1 MGCLHGVACRLIPL
15 ELAIG
20 TACVVTLNIRVR
32 ASDERPDR
40 VGKTQQCL
48 RLDSVDGCHPIEVA
62 IERHDVDDSRGLCR
76 RHEVSLGEVD
86 AYGFVYLE
94 GTKEER
100 GIERSNRRVGNDG
113 ASHTGDFFSRDLVE
127 GLQYI
132 DHLGD
137 DQIGQEEFVCV
148 GQQGGSAGGQRWG
161 ITAEVADEDAGVDE
175 CGHRRD

>member
-1 MGCLHGVACRLIPL
+1 MGYLHGVACRLTPL

-20 TACVVTLNIRVR
+20 TACVVTLNSRVR

-76 RHEVSLGEVD
+76 RHEVGLGEVD
-86 AYGFVYLE
+86 ACGLVCLE
-94 GTKEER
+94 STKEER
-100 GIERSNRRVGNDG
+100 GIERSHRRVGNDG
-113 ASHTGDFFSRDLVE
+113 ASQTGDFFSRDLVE

-132 DHLGD
+132 DHLCD
-137 DQIGQEEFVCV
+137 NQIGVL
-148 GQQGGSAGGQRWG
+148 G
-161 ITAEVADEDAGVDE
+161 
-175 CGHRRD
+175 